1 MAKKKILIVYGC
13 EVSYFVHIIHIKQ
26 YILIKVAGKIIPHHH
41 PPDCLYSTACSGD
54 FIFRPKIR

>member
-26 YILIKVAGKIIPHHH
+26 YIVIKVAGKIIP
-41 PPDCLYSTACSGD
+41 PPPTTQIVYIALHVLVTLFLDL
-54 FIFRPKIR
+54 K

>member
-26 YILIKVAGKIIPHHH
+26 YIVIKVAGKIIP
-41 PPDCLYSTACSGD
+41 PPTTTQIVYIALHVLVTLFLDL
-54 FIFRPKIR
+54 K